1 MLPPSTSDSTSPP
14 TQLQGPS
21 AVTENLLTI
30 DVGNTQT
37 VVGLYDLAAAG
48 VDAADG
54 LIDHWRV
61 STDHDRTA
69 DEFAATLAGFLRFS
83 GTQFDELTGVAV
95 CSGVP
100 RIQAVIRNLAD
111 RYLDEEPIIIG
122 PGIKTGMPIRYDNPR
137 EVGADRIANAV
148 AAYEL
153 YGGPA
158 IIVDFGT
165 GNNYDIVSEAGEFMG
180 GAIAPGIEVSMDA
193 LVGRA
198 SALSSIELVEP
209 RSVIGKST
217 VESLQSGAVYGFAAS
232 VDGMVARFQAE
243 LGEQAV
249 VVATGGLAPVIAP
262 VASTIEHVEPF
273 LTLHG
278 LRLVYERNI

>member
-1 MLPPSTSDSTSPP
+1 M
-14 TQLQGPS
+14 
-21 AVTENLLTI
+21 TEYLLTI

-37 VVGLYDLAAAG
+37 VIGLYDNEAPG
-48 VDAADG
+48 VQPDDG
-54 LIDHWRV
+54 LAQHWRV
-61 STDHDRTA
+61 STDHDRTS
-69 DEFAATLAGFLRFS
+69 DEFAAMLGGFLNFS
-83 GTQFDELTGVAV
+83 RVSFGDIVGVAV
-95 CSGVP
+95 SSGVP
-100 RIQAVIRNLAD
+100 RIQSMLRSLSE
-111 RYLDEEPIIIG
+111 RYLDFDPVVIG
-122 PGIKTGMPIRYDNPR
+122 PGVKTGMPIKYDNPR
-137 EVGADRIANAV
+137 EVGADRIANAI
-148 AAYEL
+148 AAYEI
-153 YGGPA
+153 YGGPL

-165 GNNYDIVSEAGEFMG
+165 GNNYDIVSEDGEFLG

-198 SALSSIELVEP
+198 SALSSIELIEP
-209 RSVIGKST
+209 RNVIGKST

-243 LGEQAV
+243 LGGDAV

-278 LRLVYERNI
+278 LRIVHARNTDR

>member
-1 MLPPSTSDSTSPP
+1 M
-14 TQLQGPS
+14 TQ
-21 AVTENLLTI
+21 NLLTV

-37 VVGLYDLAAAG
+37 VVGLYDLASAG

-54 LIDHWRV
+54 LIGHWRL

-69 DEFAATLAGFLRFS
+69 DELAATLAGFLRFS
-83 GTQFDELTGVAV
+83 GTSFDELTGVSV

-100 RIQAVIRNLAD
+100 RIQAMIRTLAD
-111 RYLDEEPIIIG
+111 RYLDDEPVIIG

-137 EVGADRIANAV
+137 EVGADRIANAI
-148 AAYEL
+148 ATYEL

-158 IIVDFGT
+158 IVVDFGT
-165 GNNYDIVSEAGEFMG
+165 GNNYDIVSESGEFIG

-198 SALSSIELVEP
+198 SALRSIELVEP

-243 LGEQAV
+243 LGGDAV

-278 LRLVYERNI
+278 LRIVYDRNTGQP

>member
-1 MLPPSTSDSTSPP
+1 MAD
-14 TQLQGPS
+14 GY
-21 AVTENLLTI
+21 LLTV

-37 VVGLYDLAAAG
+37 VVGLYD
-48 VDAADG
+48 DAVPGISAEDG
-54 LIDHWRV
+54 LVDHWRV
-61 STDHDRTA
+61 STDHERTG
-69 DEFAATLAGFLRFS
+69 DEFAAMLNGFLNLARISFA
-83 GTQFDELTGVAV
+83 ELTGVAV

-100 RIQAVIRNLAD
+100 RANAMLRTLAD
-111 RYLDEEPIIIG
+111 RYLHFAPIILG
-122 PGIKTGMPIRYDNPR
+122 PGIKTGMPIKYDNPR
-137 EVGADRIANAV
+137 EVGADRIANAI

-165 GNNYDIVSEAGEFMG
+165 GNNFDIVSASGEFLG
-180 GAIAPGIEVSMDA
+180 GAIAPGIEVSMEA
-193 LVGRA
+193 LVGKA
-198 SALSSIELVEP
+198 SALSSIELIEP

-232 VDGMVARFQAE
+232 VDGMVDRFQDE
-243 LGEQAV
+243 LGGDAV

-262 VASTIEHVEPF
+262 VASTLEHVEPH

-278 LRLVYERNI
+278 LRIVHARNTER

>member
-1 MLPPSTSDSTSPP
+1 MT
-14 TQLQGPS
+14 
-21 AVTENLLTI
+21 NYLLTV

-37 VVGLYDLAAAG
+37 VIGLYDMG
-48 VDAADG
+48 VGGIDAADG
-54 LIDHWRV
+54 LVDFWRV

-69 DEFAATLAGFLRFS
+69 DELAATLAGFLRFS
-83 GTQFDELTGVAV
+83 GTRFDELAGVAL

-100 RIQAVIRNLAD
+100 RVQATIRTLAD
-111 RYLDEEPIIIG
+111 RYLDFEPVVVG
-122 PGIKTGMPIRYDNPR
+122 PGIKTGMPIKYDNPR

-148 AAYEL
+148 ATFEL
-153 YGGPA
+153 FGGPA

-165 GNNYDIVSEAGEFMG
+165 GNNFDILSETGEFLG

-198 SALSSIELVEP
+198 SALSSIELIEP
-209 RSVIGKST
+209 RNVIGRST
-217 VESLQSGAVYGFAAS
+217 VESLQSGALYGFGAS
-232 VDGMVARFQAE
+232 VDGMVARFQNE
-243 LGEQAV
+243 LGGDAV

-262 VASTIEHVEPF
+262 VASSIEHVEPF

-278 LRLVYERNI
+278 LRIVHARNTDR

>member
-1 MLPPSTSDSTSPP
+1 MT
-14 TQLQGPS
+14 
-21 AVTENLLTI
+21 NYLLTV

-37 VVGLYDLAAAG
+37 VIGLYDMG
-48 VDAADG
+48 VGGIDAADG
-54 LIDHWRV
+54 LVDFWRV

-69 DEFAATLAGFLRFS
+69 DELAATLAGFLRFS
-83 GTQFDELTGVAV
+83 GTRFDELAGVAL

-100 RIQAVIRNLAD
+100 RVQATIRTLAD
-111 RYLDEEPIIIG
+111 RYLDFEPVVVG
-122 PGIKTGMPIRYDNPR
+122 PGIKTGMPIKYDNPR
-137 EVGADRIANAV
+137 EVGADRIANAI
-148 AAYEL
+148 AAFEL

-165 GNNYDIVSEAGEFMG
+165 GNNYDIVSEAGEFIG
-180 GAIAPGIEVSMDA
+180 GAISPGIEVSMDA

-209 RSVIGKST
+209 RSIIGKST

-232 VDGMVARFQAE
+232 VDGMVARFQDE
-243 LGEQAV
+243 LGGDAV

-262 VASTIEHVEPF
+262 VASSIEHVEPF

-278 LRLVYERNI
+278 LRIVHARNTDR

>member
-1 MLPPSTSDSTSPP
+1 M
-14 TQLQGPS
+14 
-21 AVTENLLTI
+21 TESLLTI

-54 LIDHWRV
+54 LVDHWRV

-100 RIQAVIRNLAD
+100 RVQAVIRNLAD

>member
-1 MLPPSTSDSTSPP
+1 MSDY
-14 TQLQGPS
+14 
-21 AVTENLLTI
+21 LLAI

-37 VVGLYDLAAAG
+37 VVGLYDHDDPG
-48 VDAADG
+48 VTAEDG
-54 LIDHWRV
+54 LIQHWRV
-61 STDHDRTA
+61 STDHDRTS
-69 DEFAATLAGFLRFS
+69 DEFAAMLGGFLNFSNVRFS
-83 GTQFDELTGVAV
+83 ELSGVAV

-100 RIQAVIRNLAD
+100 RVQAMLRSLAD
-111 RYLDEEPIIIG
+111 RYLDYEPVVIG
-122 PGIKTGMPIRYDNPR
+122 PGTKSGMPIKYDNPR

-148 AAYEL
+148 ATFEL

-165 GNNYDIVSEAGEFMG
+165 GNNYDIISEAGEFLG

-198 SALSSIELVEP
+198 SALSSIELSEP
-209 RSVIGKST
+209 RNVIGKST

-243 LGEQAV
+243 LGGDAV
-249 VVATGGLAPVIAP
+249 VVATGGLASVIAP
-262 VASTIEHVEPF
+262 VASSIEHVEPF

-278 LRLVYERNI
+278 LRIVHARNTDR

>member
-1 MLPPSTSDSTSPP
+1 M
-14 TQLQGPS
+14 
-21 AVTENLLTI
+21 TEYLLTV

-37 VVGLYDLAAAG
+37 VIGLYDHAVPG
-48 VDAADG
+48 VQPDDG
-54 LIDHWRV
+54 LIEHWRV
-61 STDHDRTA
+61 STDHDRTS
-69 DEFAATLAGFLRFS
+69 DEFAAMLGGFFS
-83 GTQFDELTGVAV
+83 FSRVSFDDIVGVAV

-100 RIQAVIRNLAD
+100 RVQSMVRSLTSQ
-111 RYLDEEPIIIG
+111 YLNFEPIVIG
-122 PGIKTGMPIRYDNPR
+122 PGIKTGMPIKYDNPR
-137 EVGADRIANAV
+137 EVGADRIANAI
-148 AAYEL
+148 AAYEI
-153 YGGPA
+153 YGGPL

-165 GNNYDIVSEAGEFMG
+165 GNNYDIVSENGEFLG
-180 GAIAPGIEVSMDA
+180 GAIAPGIEVSMEA

-198 SALSSIELVEP
+198 SALSSIELIEP

-243 LGEQAV
+243 LGGDAV

-278 LRLVYERNI
+278 LRIVHARNTDR

>member
-1 MLPPSTSDSTSPP
+1 M
-14 TQLQGPS
+14 
-21 AVTENLLTI
+21 TEYLLTI

-37 VVGLYDLAAAG
+37 VVGLYDANAPG
-48 VDAADG
+48 VNAEDG
-54 LIDHWRV
+54 LLEHWRV
-61 STDHDRTA
+61 STNHERTS
-69 DEFAATLAGFLRFS
+69 DEFAAMLGGFLNFA
-83 GTQFDELTGVAV
+83 GAGFDELTGVAV

-100 RIQAVIRNLAD
+100 RLQAMLRSLAT
-111 RYLDEEPIIIG
+111 RYLDFEPVVVG
-122 PGIKTGMPIRYDNPR
+122 PGIKTGMPIKYDNPR
-137 EVGADRIANAV
+137 EVGADRIANAI

-153 YGGPA
+153 YGGPV
-158 IIVDFGT
+158 IVVDFGT
-165 GNNYDIVSEAGEFMG
+165 GNNFDIVSQNGEFLG
-180 GAIAPGIEVSMDA
+180 GAIAPGIEVSMEA

-232 VDGMVARFQAE
+232 VDGMVERFQAE
-243 LGEQAV
+243 LGGDAV

-262 VASTIEHVEPF
+262 VASTLEYVEPY

-278 LRLVYERNI
+278 LRIVHARNTDR

>member
-1 MLPPSTSDSTSPP
+1 MTA
-14 TQLQGPS
+14 GY
-21 AVTENLLTI
+21 LLVI

-37 VVGLYDLAAAG
+37 VIGLYEANAPG
-48 VDAADG
+48 VTAADG
-54 LIDHWRV
+54 LAEHWRITTV
-61 STDHDRTA
+61 HDRTS
-69 DEFAATLAGFLRFS
+69 DEFAAVLADFLDFA
-83 GTQFDELTGVAV
+83 GVDFDGVSGVAT

-100 RIQAVIRNLAD
+100 KVQAMVRAATAQ
-111 RYLDEEPIIIG
+111 YLKVEPVVIG
-122 PGIKTGMPIRYDNPR
+122 PGVKTGMAIRYDNPR
-137 EVGADRIANAV
+137 EVGADRIANAI

-165 GNNYDIVSEAGEFMG
+165 GNNFDIVSESGEFMG
-180 GAIAPGIEVSMDA
+180 GAIAPGIEISMDA

-198 SALSSIELVEP
+198 SALSAIELIEP
-209 RSVIGKST
+209 RNVIGKST

-232 VDGMVARFQAE
+232 VDGMVARFQDE
-243 LGEQAV
+243 LDGDAV

-262 VASTIEHVEPF
+262 VASTIEHVEPY

-278 LRLVYERNI
+278 LRIVYERNTGSVTP

>member
-1 MLPPSTSDSTSPP
+1 MTDH
-14 TQLQGPS
+14 
-21 AVTENLLTI
+21 LLTI

-37 VVGLYDLAAAG
+37 VVGLYDHNSPG
-48 VDAADG
+48 VSAEDG
-54 LIDHWRV
+54 LIQHWRV

-69 DEFAATLAGFLRFS
+69 DEFAAMLGGFLNFS
-83 GTQFDELTGVAV
+83 GVKFSELTGVAV

-100 RIQAVIRNLAD
+100 RVQSMLRSLAD
-111 RYLDEEPIIIG
+111 RYLDYDPVVIG
-122 PGIKTGMPIRYDNPR
+122 PGVKSGIPIKYDNPR

-148 AAYEL
+148 ATFEL
-153 YGGPA
+153 FGGPA

-165 GNNYDIVSEAGEFMG
+165 GNNFDILSETGEFLG

-198 SALSSIELVEP
+198 SALSSIELIEP
-209 RSVIGKST
+209 RNVIGRST
-217 VESLQSGAVYGFAAS
+217 VESLQSGALYGFGAS
-232 VDGMVARFQAE
+232 VDGMVARFQNE
-243 LGEQAV
+243 LGGDAV

-262 VASTIEHVEPF
+262 VASSIEHVEPF

-278 LRLVYERNI
+278 LRIVHARNTDR

>member
-1 MLPPSTSDSTSPP
+1 
-14 TQLQGPS
+14 
-21 AVTENLLTI
+21 VTDKLLTV

-37 VVGLYDLAAAG
+37 VIGLYDLGVAG

-69 DEFAATLAGFLRFS
+69 DELAATLAGFLQFAGARFS
-83 GTQFDELTGVAV
+83 EVAGVAV

-100 RIQAVIRNLAD
+100 RIQAMVRTLTD
-111 RYLDEEPIIIG
+111 RYLDFEPIVIG

-137 EVGADRIANAV
+137 EVGADRIANAI

-165 GNNYDIVSEAGEFMG
+165 GNNFDIVSETGEFMG

-198 SALSSIELVEP
+198 SALRSIELVEP

-232 VDGMVARFQAE
+232 VDGMVTRFQDE
-243 LGEQAV
+243 LGGNAV

-278 LRLVYERNI
+278 LRIVYHRNTGPNQS

>member
-1 MLPPSTSDSTSPP
+1 MTDH
-14 TQLQGPS
+14 
-21 AVTENLLTI
+21 LLTI

-37 VVGLYDLAAAG
+37 VVGLYDHNAPG
-48 VDAADG
+48 VTAEDG
-54 LIDHWRV
+54 LIEHWRV
-61 STDHDRTA
+61 STDHDRTR
-69 DEFAATLAGFLRFS
+69 DEFAAMLGGFLNFSGVRFS
-83 GTQFDELTGVAV
+83 ELTGVAV

-100 RIQAVIRNLAD
+100 RVQAMLRSLAE
-111 RYLDEEPIIIG
+111 RYLDYEPVIIG
-122 PGIKTGMPIRYDNPR
+122 PGVKSGMPIKYDNPR

-148 AAYEL
+148 ATFEL

-165 GNNYDIVSEAGEFMG
+165 GNNYDILSETGEFLG

-209 RSVIGKST
+209 RNVIGKST

-232 VDGMVARFQAE
+232 VDGMVARFQDE
-243 LGEQAV
+243 LGGDAV

-278 LRLVYERNI
+278 LRIVHSRNTDR

>member
-1 MLPPSTSDSTSPP
+1 M
-14 TQLQGPS
+14 
-21 AVTENLLTI
+21 TEYLLTI

-37 VVGLYDLAAAG
+37 VIGLYDIDAPG

-54 LIDHWRV
+54 LIEHWRV

-69 DEFAATLAGFLRFS
+69 DEFAATLAGFLRFA
-83 GTQFDELTGVAV
+83 GARFDELSGVAV

-100 RIQAVIRNLAD
+100 RIQAMLRGLAD
-111 RYLDEEPIIIG
+111 RYIDYDPVVIG
-122 PGIKTGMPIRYDNPR
+122 PGVKTGMPIKYDNPR
-137 EVGADRIANAV
+137 EVGADRIANAI
-148 AAYEL
+148 ATFEL

-165 GNNYDIVSEAGEFMG
+165 GNNYDIVSADGEFVG
-180 GAIAPGIEVSMDA
+180 GAISPGIEVSMEA

-198 SALSSIELVEP
+198 SALSSIELTEP

-217 VESLQSGAVYGFAAS
+217 IESLQSGAVYGFAAS
-232 VDGMVARFQAE
+232 VDGMVARFQDE
-243 LGEQAV
+243 LGGDAV

-262 VASTIEHVEPF
+262 VASSIEHVEPF

-278 LRLVYERNI
+278 LRIVHARNSNR

>member
-1 MLPPSTSDSTSPP
+1 MTDH
-14 TQLQGPS
+14 
-21 AVTENLLTI
+21 LLTI

-37 VVGLYDLAAAG
+37 VVGLYDHDAPG
-48 VDAADG
+48 VNAEDG
-54 LIDHWRV
+54 LIEHWRV

-69 DEFAATLAGFLRFS
+69 DEFAAMLGGFLNFSGVRFS
-83 GTQFDELTGVAV
+83 ELTGVAV

-100 RIQAVIRNLAD
+100 RVQAMLRSLAD
-111 RYLDEEPIIIG
+111 RYLDYEPVVIG
-122 PGIKTGMPIRYDNPR
+122 PGIKTGMPIKYDNPR

-148 AAYEL
+148 ATFEL

-165 GNNYDIVSEAGEFMG
+165 GNNYDIVSATGEFVG

-198 SALSSIELVEP
+198 SLLSSIELIEP
-209 RSVIGKST
+209 RNVIGKST
-217 VESLQSGAVYGFAAS
+217 VESLQSGAVYGFASS
-232 VDGMVARFQAE
+232 VDGMVARFQDE
-243 LGEQAV
+243 LDGDAV

-262 VASTIEHVEPF
+262 VASSIEHVEPF

-278 LRLVYERNI
+278 LRIVHARNTDR

>member
-1 MLPPSTSDSTSPP
+1 MSDY
-14 TQLQGPS
+14 
-21 AVTENLLTI
+21 LLAI

-37 VVGLYDLAAAG
+37 VVGLYDHDDPG
-48 VDAADG
+48 VTAEGG
-54 LIDHWRV
+54 LIQHWRV
-61 STDHDRTA
+61 STDHDRTS
-69 DEFAATLAGFLRFS
+69 DEFAAMLGGFLNFSNVRFS
-83 GTQFDELTGVAV
+83 ELSGVAV

-100 RIQAVIRNLAD
+100 RVQAMLRSLAD
-111 RYLDEEPIIIG
+111 RYLDYEPVVIG
-122 PGIKTGMPIRYDNPR
+122 PGTKSGMPIKYDNPR

-148 AAYEL
+148 ATFEL

-165 GNNYDIVSEAGEFMG
+165 GNNYDIISEAGEFLG

-198 SALSSIELVEP
+198 SALSSIELSEP
-209 RSVIGKST
+209 RNVIGKST

-243 LGEQAV
+243 LGGDAV
-249 VVATGGLAPVIAP
+249 VVATGGLASVIAP
-262 VASTIEHVEPF
+262 VASSIEHVEPF

-278 LRLVYERNI
+278 LRIVHARNTDR

>member
-1 MLPPSTSDSTSPP
+1 MTDH
-14 TQLQGPS
+14 
-21 AVTENLLTI
+21 LLTI

-37 VVGLYDLAAAG
+37 VVGLYDHNSPG
-48 VDAADG
+48 VSAEDG
-54 LIDHWRV
+54 LIQHWRV

-69 DEFAATLAGFLRFS
+69 DEFAAMLGGFLNFS
-83 GTQFDELTGVAV
+83 GVKFSELTGVAV

-100 RIQAVIRNLAD
+100 RVQSMLRSLAD
-111 RYLDEEPIIIG
+111 RYLDYDPVVIG
-122 PGIKTGMPIRYDNPR
+122 PGVKSGIPIKYDNPR

-148 AAYEL
+148 ATFEL
-153 YGGPA
+153 FGGPA

-165 GNNYDIVSEAGEFMG
+165 GNNFDILSETGEFLG

-198 SALSSIELVEP
+198 SALSSIELIEP
-209 RSVIGKST
+209 RNVIGRST
-217 VESLQSGAVYGFAAS
+217 VESLQSGALYGFGAS
-232 VDGMVARFQAE
+232 VDGMVARFQNE
-243 LGEQAV
+243 LGGNAV

-262 VASTIEHVEPF
+262 VASSIEHVEPF

-278 LRLVYERNI
+278 LRIVHARNTDR